1 MSRLKLRSLGGNWH
15 RLLLLRH
22 PAFRVGFGR
31 QIAFGGS
38 EPGRVCHTRFWQHP
52 GALHPP
58 SLFTCDFVWVDATP
72 GATPEKRVL
81 AASGDTDNRHR
92 WPTHAA
98 GRPQVPPGAS
108 LPGGVAIRGV
118 YPRRLRAPCF
128 GGVVPPCGD
137 TPIQACL
144 WSAIDEIMCQKRFCG
159 VFGSIGLHKQAC
171 MGASPHGGTTPPN
184 RVPGVYGDRRR
195 GWPPHRAGSPPGIPG
210 ARLQRGWAIGAG
222 CPCLRGPAERVFR
235 GLRPPIQNFM

>member
-1 MSRLKLRSLGGNWH
+1 MEPFQGYNLNY
-15 RLLLLRH
+15 
-22 PAFRVGFGR
+22 AFRVGFGR

-58 SLFTCDFVWVDATP
+58 SLFTCDFVWGAQPRAQPPKNAFLRPPETRTTGTNCLPTLQAGPRYPRGRACPVGWPSAAPIPVDAGHP
-72 GATPEKRVL
+72 VWGGR
-81 AASGDTDNRHR
+81 AAVWGHS
-92 WPTHAA
+92 
-98 GRPQVPPGAS
+98 
-108 LPGGVAIRGV
+108 
-118 YPRRLRAPCF
+118 
-128 GGVVPPCGD
+128 GD

-144 WSAIDEIMCQKRFCG
+144 WSAIDEIMRQKRFCG

-195 GWPPHRAGSPPGIPG
+195 GRPPHRAGSPPGMPG
-210 ARLQRGWAIGAG
+210 AGLQRGWAIGVG
-222 CPCLRGPAERVFR
+222 CPCLLRPAERVFR
-235 GLRPPIQNFM
+235 GLRPRDRSLYKIACKK